1 MKSKTIFVFF
11 LSIQWCF
18 PWVISNSLGEELWSL
33 ERCLEYAYQ
42 NSPRI
47 KSELE
52 NRRQAEGEA
61 QAVSSILFPQLSF
74 SLSYTRNSPAP
85 LGSFAGAPSSRIRP
99 SLISADVYESG
110 LGVNYNIFSFKTKP
124 TLEISSAS
132 IDLAEAEVKKVKNEL
147 TLAVKLAFYTVL
159 FNQQLVEVAQG
170 AEDVALSNYETTEKL
185 YKEGK
190 VSHFDVSRAKVRWV
204 NSKTDLILAHNNSDI
219 SKENLRTILSLPAN
233 QGLEV
238 AGAFSEE
245 IVEINLNTVLQ
256 TAQAQRPEIHSSD
269 FLERLSLAS
278 IQLEKATRLPSFSL
292 SYNYSWQGGNLY
304 SDLDR
309 YYKTWS
315 FLGKVTLPIFDGFT
329 AKGKIKAAKASWEKA
344 KQQREALLDN
354 INFEVKQAY
363 RSLSAAQER
372 IIAQKE
378 NVETAHENLRIA
390 TERYKLGLL
399 SQLELKD
406 AELSVIE
413 SQTNYIKTLYDY
425 NLALAALDKAQG
437 KF

>member
-1 MKSKTIFVFF
+1 MRSKRILVLFFFIGGFVLLAF
-11 LSIQWCF
+11 SHSVAQ
-18 PWVISNSLGEELWSL
+18 EAWSL
-33 ERCLEYAYQ
+33 EKCLEYAYQ

-47 KSELE
+47 KAELE
-52 NRRQAEGEA
+52 NQKQAEGEA
-61 QAVSSILFPQLSF
+61 QAASSILFPQLSF
-74 SLSYTRNSPAP
+74 SMSYTRNSPAP
-85 LGSFAGAPSSRIRP
+85 FSSFAGAPSGRIRP

-132 IDLAEAEVKKVKNEL
+132 IDLAQADVKKVKNEL
-147 TLAVKLAFYTVL
+147 SLQVKLAFYTVL

-170 AEDVALSNYETTEKL
+170 AEDVARNNYETTEKL

-204 NSKTDLILAHNNSDI
+204 NSKTDLIITQNNLNI
-219 SKENLRTILSLPAN
+219 SKENLRAVLSLPAD
-233 QGLEV
+233 QVLEV
-238 AGAFSEE
+238 SGQFSDQ
-245 IVEINLNTVLQ
+245 IVEVDLNTSLQ
-256 TAQAQRPEIHSSD
+256 TARTQRPEIFSSD
-269 FLERLSLAS
+269 FREKLSKS
-278 IQLEKATRLPSFSL
+278 TIQLEKATRLPSFSL

-304 SDLDR
+304 SEPDR

-315 FLGKVTLPIFDGFT
+315 FLGKVTLPLFDGFT
-329 AKGKIKAAKASWEKA
+329 AKGRIKAAKASWEQS
-344 KQQREALLDN
+344 KQQREALLDG
-354 INFEVKQAY
+354 INLEVRQAFS
-363 RSLSAAQER
+363 SLKAAQER
-372 IIAQKE
+372 ILAQKE
-378 NVETAHENLRIA
+378 NVETSQENLRIA

-406 AELSVIE
+406 AELSLIE
-413 SQTNYIKTLYDY
+413 SQTNYIKALYDY